1 MHIPRAEFSFED
13 LGDVDN
19 KQALVAYR
27 PLVQTINAVPSRPKL
42 FRGYI
47 EEVEDSF
54 AASPTTIQDARA
66 DEIVVEPYP
75 EDAMDIDME

>member
-27 PLVQTINAVPSRPKL
+27 PLVQTINAVPSRPKV
-42 FRGYI
+42 FKGYI
-47 EEVEDSF
+47 EEVEDSL
-54 AASPTTIQDARA
+54 AASPTIMQDAHA

>member
-1 MHIPRAEFSFED
+1 LS
-13 LGDVDN
+13 DVDNN

-27 PLVQTINAVPSRPKL
+27 PLVQTINAVPSRPKV

-54 AASPTTIQDARA
+54 AVSPTTMQSA
-66 DEIVVEPYP
+66 DMDGFVVEPYL

>member
-19 KQALVAYR
+19 KHALVAYR
-27 PLVQTINAVPSRPKL
+27 PLVQTINAFPSRPDVFK
-42 FRGYI
+42 GYI
-47 EEVEDSF
+47 EEVEDSL
-54 AASPTTIQDARA
+54 ASSPTTMQSGDA

>member
-19 KQALVAYR
+19 KHALVAYR
-27 PLVQTINAVPSRPKL
+27 PLVQTINAFPSRPNVFK
-42 FRGYI
+42 GYI
-47 EEVEDSF
+47 EEVEDSL
-54 AASPTTIQDARA
+54 AASPTTMQGGDA